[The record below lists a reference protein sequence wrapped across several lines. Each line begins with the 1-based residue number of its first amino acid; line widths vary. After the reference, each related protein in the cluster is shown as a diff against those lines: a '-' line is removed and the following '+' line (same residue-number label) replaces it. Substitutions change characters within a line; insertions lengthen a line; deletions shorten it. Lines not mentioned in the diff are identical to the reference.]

1 MFINIQKTFVSD
13 SRGNVT
19 QYNPGDLI
27 NGVKYNNLN
36 TIQKSRFIK
45 KPRAERNKYSVVEY
59 TTMAEVYIVGSTQGW
74 SLDDMYTEFVR
85 RLPNSEASR
94 EGVICYICIIRG
106 LDITSGYKGFNNP
119 AQTLVNILNEIDDD
133 RFDLTADIEEK
144 IDTLLKT
151 V

>member
-1 MFINIQKTFVSD
+1 MFINVQTTYVSD

-27 NGVKYNNLN
+27 NGAKYNKLN
-36 TIQKSRFIK
+36 PIQKTRFIK
-45 KPRAERNKYSVVEY
+45 KPRAERNKYSVLEY
-59 TTMAEVYIVGSTQGW
+59 TTMAEVYIFGSKKGY
-74 SLDDMYTEFVR
+74 SLDDMYSEFVR

-106 LDITSGYKGFNNP
+106 LDVTSGYKGFNNP
-119 AQTLVNILNEIDDD
+119 AQTLVNVLTEIDSD
-133 RFDLTADIEEK
+133 RFDVTADIEDK